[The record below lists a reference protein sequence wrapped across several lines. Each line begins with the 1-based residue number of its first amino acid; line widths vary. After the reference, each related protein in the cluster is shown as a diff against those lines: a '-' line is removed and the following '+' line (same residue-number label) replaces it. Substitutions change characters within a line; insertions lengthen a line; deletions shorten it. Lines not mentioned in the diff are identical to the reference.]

1 MKYDTYGLVNGK
13 KKKTNLIIQI
23 QPVPKSFGRRI

>member
-1 MKYDTYGLVNGK
+1 MKYDTNGLVNG